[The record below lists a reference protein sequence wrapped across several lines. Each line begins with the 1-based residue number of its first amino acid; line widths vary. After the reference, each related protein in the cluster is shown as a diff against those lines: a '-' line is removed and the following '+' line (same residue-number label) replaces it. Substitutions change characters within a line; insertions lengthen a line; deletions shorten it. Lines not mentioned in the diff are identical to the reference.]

1 MGKNFMNDIVIR
13 NAEPADDRFILRIN
27 EENVEVLSPMDQAKL
42 DFYKRIADILWVIDV
57 DGERAA
63 FLIGIREGADYPNEN
78 FVFFSRMFPKF
89 LYVDRIVIDEPFRK
103 MGLGTKIY
111 EAVKEHALA
120 DGVTTVTAEVDTEP
134 VYNNASLI
142 FHDGMGFREVGE
154 QWVRGNSM
162 KVSLVA
168 WKLV

>member
-1 MGKNFMNDIVIR
+1 MNNIVIR
-13 NAEPADDRFILRIN
+13 DITPADDEFVLKLN
-27 EENVEVLSPMDQAKL
+27 EINVEVLSPMDRAKL
-42 DFYKRIADILWVIDV
+42 DFYKRIANIFWMVDV

-78 FVFFSRMFPKF
+78 FDFFSRMFPKF
-89 LYVDRIVIDEPFRK
+89 LYVDRIVIDEPFRNI
-103 MGLGTKIY
+103 GLGHKIY
-111 EAVKEHALA
+111 EAVKAHALE

-142 FHDGMGFREVGE
+142 FHEKMGFKEVGE

-162 KVSLVA
+162 KVSLQA
-168 WKLV
+168 WELI

>member
-111 EAVKEHALA
+111 QAV
-120 DGVTTVTAEVDTEP
+120 
-134 VYNNASLI
+134 
-142 FHDGMGFREVGE
+142 
-154 QWVRGNSM
+154 
-162 KVSLVA
+162 
-168 WKLV
+168 